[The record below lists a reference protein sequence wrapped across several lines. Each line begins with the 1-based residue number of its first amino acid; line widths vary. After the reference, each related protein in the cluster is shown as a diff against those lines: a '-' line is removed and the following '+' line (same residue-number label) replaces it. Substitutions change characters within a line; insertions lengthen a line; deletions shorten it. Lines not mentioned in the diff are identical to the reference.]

1 MRSGKPIFELLDFE
15 KRVQVIRMAYG
26 LLEDWPARFLF
37 YCRKHK
43 LRSTDVLM
51 QFTNALFWY
60 ESVILNEIY
69 RPRNTQSQAPFG
81 LYSIFDSSDR
91 QSAYHRRRIRL

>member
-60 ESVILNEIY
+60 ESFILNEIY